1 MSQSQQQSKYIFPV
15 LRTSEIVKCL
25 DNIDIRLADTEITKP
40 TPISAIRLLGILA
53 ELFVGFK
60 YGQFE
65 GIYEDQETLNQA
77 LEEIMDYPELHHDS
91 LPLMA
96 FYRRL

>member
-1 MSQSQQQSKYIFPV
+1 MSQQQQKYFFPV
-15 LRTSEIVKCL
+15 LKTSEIVSCL

-40 TPISAIRLLGILA
+40 TQTSAMRLMDILA
-53 ELFVGFK
+53 ELFVGIK

-77 LEEIMDYPELHHDS
+77 LEEIMDFPELHRDS
-91 LPLMA
+91 LPLMT